1 MRATL
6 MRPAAMAAA
15 ACSTWMTKEEPPTE
29 VLSVYV
35 GWMPRYSATWRLG
48 LQPGPD
54 VNRPST
60 SDMGMP
66 ASSRALRAASAWC
79 WSVDLCGTIP
89 ISSDS
94 SAPTMAT
101 FLKSAAFSLSV
112 NVCLGIRPPGS
123 VCFLEVG
130 HRRTAGLHE
139 RARLDSEHGHGR

>member
-1 MRATL
+1 MSATL
-6 MRPAAMAAA
+6 VSPAAMAAA
-15 ACSTWMTKEEPPTE
+15 ACSTWITKEEPPTE

-48 LQPGPD
+48 LQPGPE

-60 SDMGMP
+60 SDIGMP

-79 WSVDLCGTIP
+79 WRVDLCGTMP

-101 FLKSAAFSLSV
+101 FLKSADFSLSV
-112 NVCLGIRPPGS
+112 SVCLGICPPGS
-123 VCFLEVG
+123 VGFLEIGHGCGAGIHERLRIHGEDG
-130 HRRTAGLHE
+130 HR
-139 RARLDSEHGHGR
+139 S